1 MSENTEPTNADIE
14 AQMRAWIASFVVGMN
29 LCPFA
34 RQPVE
39 GGRVKIVVSEARDN
53 EALLEALQSQL
64 EWLDAQPPASTETTL
79 IVIPHMLGDFLD
91 FNDFLDLADAL
102 LEEFGWVG
110 QFQFATF
117 HPNYQFAGTLP
128 GDAENY
134 TNRAPWPTL
143 QLLREDSLEAVL
155 ANYPDPEQ
163 IPEHNIDAMEELGSA
178 KLADLLQECRDKS
191 SVRS

>member
-14 AQMRAWIASFVVGMN
+14 TQMRAWIASFVVGMN

-163 IPEHNIDAMEELGSA
+163 IPERNIDAMEELGSA

>member
-64 EWLDAQPPASTETTL
+64 EWLDAQPPTSTETTL
-79 IVIPHMLGDFLD
+79 VVIPQMLGDFLD

-163 IPEHNIDAMEELGSA
+163 IPERNIDAMEELGSA

>member
-14 AQMRAWIASFVVGMN
+14 AQMRAWISSFVVGMN

-128 GDAENY
+128 GDAENF

-163 IPEHNIDAMEELGSA
+163 IPERNIDAMEELGSA

>member
-1 MSENTEPTNADIE
+1 MSDHKDITNVDIE
-14 AQMRAWIASFVVGMN
+14 AQMREWIARFVVGMN

-34 RQPVE
+34 RRPVE
-39 GGRVKIVVSEARDN
+39 GDQVKIVVTDARDN

-64 EWLDAQPPASTETTL
+64 AWLDAQPPAKIETTL
-79 IVIPHMLGDFLD
+79 IVIPQMLGDFLD
-91 FNDFLDLADAL
+91 YNDFLDMADAL

-163 IPEHNIDAMEELGSA
+163 IPERNIDAMEQLGAA
-178 KLADLLQECRDKS
+178 KLADLLQECRGAKPTN
-191 SVRS
+191 

>member
-64 EWLDAQPPASTETTL
+64 EWLDAQPPTSTETTL
-79 IVIPHMLGDFLD
+79 VVIPQMLGDFLD

-128 GDAENY
+128 GDAENF

-163 IPEHNIDAMEELGSA
+163 IPERNIDAMEELGSA